1 MHFYRSKA
9 QCAAAAAVSASFCFT
24 WPLARYFGPLVL
36 LLLLP
41 VCSLVCLFAVAV
53 LFCFLPKHI
62 SGGQKLLLLL
72 MSASYAFSLF
82 LVQYVPALQ
91 SPNGL
96 LIIIGAL
103 AKTKEIEEEGTGFL
117 L

>member
-1 MHFYRSKA
+1 M
-9 QCAAAAAVSASFCFT
+9 
-24 WPLARYFGPLVL
+24 
-36 LLLLP
+36 
-41 VCSLVCLFAVAV
+41 CLFAIAVAV
-53 LFCFLPKHI
+53 VLFPVETHFGRAKITAADVCIVCIRFLF
-62 SGGQKLLLLL
+62 G
-72 MSASYAFSLF
+72 FRVC
-82 LVQYVPALQ
+82 VQCVLQ

>member
-1 MHFYRSKA
+1 
-9 QCAAAAAVSASFCFT
+9 
-24 WPLARYFGPLVL
+24 
-36 LLLLP
+36 
-41 VCSLVCLFAVAV
+41 
-53 LFCFLPKHI
+53 
-62 SGGQKLLLLL
+62 